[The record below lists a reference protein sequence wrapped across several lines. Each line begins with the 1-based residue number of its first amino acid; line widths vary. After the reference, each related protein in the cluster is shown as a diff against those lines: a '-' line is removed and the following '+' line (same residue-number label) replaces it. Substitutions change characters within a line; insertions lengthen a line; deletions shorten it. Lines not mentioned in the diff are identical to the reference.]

1 MSELAVVGISARAML
16 FPEFTD
22 AFLFIGCPSV
32 DLFRMAGDLVV
43 SDLHGCLLF
52 MHTFDELSDHPLEL
66 HEGSL
71 LWR

>member
-1 MSELAVVGISARAML
+1 MSELAVVWVSARAML

-22 AFLFIGCPSV
+22 AFLFFCPSV
-32 DLFRMAGDLVV
+32 VLFRIAGYLVV

-71 LWR
+71 LRR